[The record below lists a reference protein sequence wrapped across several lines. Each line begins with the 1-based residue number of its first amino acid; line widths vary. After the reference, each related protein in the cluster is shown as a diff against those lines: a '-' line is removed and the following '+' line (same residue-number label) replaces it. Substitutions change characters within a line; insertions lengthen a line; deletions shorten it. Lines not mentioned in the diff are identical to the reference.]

1 MCQNYV
7 GYYRVST
14 EKQGRIRLGLEAQQ
28 TAVEAFIVSR
38 GSDAKLVAVFT
49 EVESGKRSGRTI
61 LAALLVLAV
70 LAPTFAEAKHRG
82 ETCWRTNRHT
92 GQHFRIC

>member
-1 MCQNYV
+1 MKIT
-7 GYYRVST
+7 R
-14 EKQGRIRLGLEAQQ
+14 A
-28 TAVEAFIVSR
+28 
-38 GSDAKLVAVFT
+38 
-49 EVESGKRSGRTI
+49 I

-70 LAPTFAEAKHRG
+70 LAPTMAEARKYRG